1 MDNSES
7 VAVIN
12 KNAKDELYDDIDNV
26 IGEYI
31 YFNNKKFR
39 II

>member
-39 II
+39 IV